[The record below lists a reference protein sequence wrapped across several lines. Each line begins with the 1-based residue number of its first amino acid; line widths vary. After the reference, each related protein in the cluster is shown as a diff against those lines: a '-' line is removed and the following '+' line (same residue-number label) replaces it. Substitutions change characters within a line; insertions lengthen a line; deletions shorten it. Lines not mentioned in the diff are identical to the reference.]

1 MKLFYDPLDK
11 ACKSKSGA
19 IARRIKTTFSL
30 YLIRGGEDFFSAD
43 YCTLLLRRDGEVWE
57 EFPMERIGERFA
69 LTLRFNETG
78 LYFYRFRVGERNFGR
93 DFCGEGSSIRIK
105 SGSSPSTAKILPRPN
120 GSKAA

>member
-11 ACKSKSGA
+11 ACKSKIGA
-19 IARRIKTTFSL
+19 IARGIETTFSL

-78 LYFYRFRVGERNFGR
+78 LYFYGWGSATSEG